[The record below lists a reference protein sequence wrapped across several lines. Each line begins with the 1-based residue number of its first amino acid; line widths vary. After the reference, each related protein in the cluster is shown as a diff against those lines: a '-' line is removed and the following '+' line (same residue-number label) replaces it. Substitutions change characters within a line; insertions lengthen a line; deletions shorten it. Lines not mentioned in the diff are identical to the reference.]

1 MKWAP
6 ACMSIKHER
15 LWVQS
20 YAGNKCMQCA
30 PGFYPW
36 FDGCKSCPEPFGWT
50 PKNTFT
56 VIYRYG
62 IILVLWIAVNRVLCE
77 RLQMM
82 DAYAPF
88 PARLPPRVG
97 ALASVP
103 RTFGGRPFTSAC
115 TCGASMPSALQTGC

>member
-1 MKWAP
+1 
-6 ACMSIKHER
+6 
-15 LWVQS
+15 
-20 YAGNKCMQCA
+20 MQCA

-36 FDGCKSCPEPFGWT
+36 FDGCESCPEPFGWT

-82 DAYAPF
+82 DAYAPCW
-88 PARLPPRVG
+88 APRVD
-97 ALASVP
+97 AVASVSC
-103 RTFGGRPFTSAC
+103 TFGRLIQQCVHAYALMPTDKQVAKLRSDRGRVGWLRAEL
-115 TCGASMPSALQTGC
+115 AR